1 MKKKS
6 VLYIF
11 VALLGLLFN
20 SFVLA
25 EEEGIEVID
34 LKESPAYTI
43 KGFNECSIEDKYSD
57 YVSISVNGGDST
69 FLKIADPIG
78 SGTVKFSTTCK
89 SVINKKDVR
98 QFTIEM
104 KAVSEEEANDK
115 EKYLD
120 YPVTVYVNRRLTM
133 YKSCSFAEK
142 DNKYISIDN
151 RDDGVMINV
160 LKANKDVELNCITKH
175 GKDAKVHLHTSF
187 YADTSTTSNNVE
199 FKKGQ
204 ATTTT
209 LSQYEY
215 CYVNNNDPYVRP
227 VQVNGM
233 VGLYVRKSYT
243 GKENAHVT
251 EKLSCAKKSDNT
263 LETLSVAIYGGVNA
277 TPQSTIDNFYI
288 TDVSKNVTD
297 TQKKVNLYN
306 YNTCTLTNKTG
317 DGNISFSSSN
327 YHSVADISGPG
338 TFELSCNPYDTSKT
352 QKVTI
357 TVSASPTFGDE
368 DDDNNQDDN
377 GEYVPADCVSIL
389 GSVNEEGTVAYVLQK
404 VFNFMK
410 ILGPILVLVM
420 TILDSVKAVT
430 SGDKDEL
437 SKLLKKTAK
446 RMIYAVLLF
455 VFPTILNLILGWV
468 TVHGT
473 CYIK

>member
-11 VALLGLLFN
+11 VALFGLLFN

-25 EEEGIEVID
+25 EEDGIEVID

-104 KAVSEEEANDK
+104 KAVSEEEAND
-115 EKYLD
+115 EGKYLD

-142 DNKYISIDN
+142 DNKYITIDN
-151 RDDGVMINV
+151 R
-160 LKANKDVELNCITKH
+160 DVELNCITKH

-227 VQVNGM
+227 VQVNGI
-233 VGLYVRKSYT
+233 VGLYVRKSYA

-263 LETLSVAIYGGVNA
+263 LETLNVDIYGGVNA
-277 TPQSTIDNFYI
+277 TPQSTIDNFYV
-288 TDVSKNVTD
+288 TDVSKNITD

-306 YNTCTLTNKTG
+306 YNTCTLINDPG
-317 DGNISFSSSN
+317 DGSISFSSSN
-327 YHSVADISGPG
+327 YHSVADISGTG

-357 TVSASPTFGDE
+357 IVSASPTFGD
-368 DDDNNQDDN
+368 DDNNQNDN
-377 GEYVPADCVSIL
+377 SEYVPADCESIL
-389 GSVNEEGTVAYVLQK
+389 GKVNEKGTVAYVLQK
-404 VFNFMK
+404 VFDFMK
-410 ILGPILVLVM
+410 ILGPILVIVM

-455 VFPTILNLILGWV
+455 VFPTILNLILGWI
-468 TVHGT
+468 TTSPGT